1 MNYRER
7 VEPKEFLLIFLQNEF
22 LYLDFQKDTWDIGAS
37 FMFTP
42 EGYSMPIPLN
52 CSIAKID

>member
-1 MNYRER
+1 MNFGER
-7 VEPKEFLLIFLQNEF
+7 KEPKEHLFIFLQNEF

-42 EGYSMPIPLN
+42 EGYSMPMP
-52 CSIAKID
+52 